1 MRIRNFELPLL
12 VAVALFA
19 FAGGLLLPR
28 LWPLLPAVHV
38 HLALAVGVMPL
49 IFGAMRHFIPVLTRG
64 GEGRGLAL
72 LPFAAM
78 GAGMLAVGMFVRGEL
93 FSPGLPVAAAIAWAA
108 AAVLAAWA
116 LRRGRAMLGS
126 PHPGLLWYVA
136 ALLCLMLALLAVAAM
151 PVWPGERLALKR
163 FHLHLNLLGFVG
175 LTALGTLQVLLP
187 TAAGRFDPG
196 AALRLRQDLP
206 WAVAGVLLTAVGAAW
221 WPSLAWLALAAW
233 GKVLWRLGREWW
245 AAYQQELRAFHGAV
259 PSLGL
264 SAVGLAAAL
273 AAGGAQA
280 GGAASATG
288 TAHLFILGFLFP
300 LVTGA
305 AGQLL
310 PLWLQPGRQTAWHEH
325 ARRRLTRWA
334 GLRAAVFLAGGLAVL
349 GGWPGGFFL
358 ALLGLAHFAAGVAA
372 VAAKRP
378 QTG

>member
-1 MRIRNFELPLL
+1 MPLL
-12 VAVALFA
+12 VVVALSS

-28 LWPLLPAVHV
+28 LWPLLPAAHV
-38 HLALAVGVMPL
+38 HLALAMGVMPL
-49 IFGAMRHFIPVLTRG
+49 IFGAMQHFIPVLTRG

-72 LPFAAM
+72 LPFAAL
-78 GAGMLAVGMFVRGEL
+78 GAGALAVGMFVRGEL
-93 FSPGLPVAAAIAWAA
+93 FSLGLPVAAAMAWGA
-108 AAVLAAWA
+108 AAVLALWA

-126 PHPGLLWYVA
+126 PHPGLHWYVA
-136 ALLCLMLALLAVAAM
+136 ALLCLMLALLVVMAM
-151 PVWPGERLALKR
+151 PLWPGERLALKR

-187 TAAGRFDPG
+187 TAAGRFDQV
-196 AALRLRQDLP
+196 AALRLKQGLP
-206 WAVAGVLLTAVGAAW
+206 WAVAGVVLTAVGAAW
-221 WPSLAWLALAAW
+221 WPPLAWLGLAAW

-245 AAYQQELRAFHGAV
+245 TAYRPELCRLHGAV

-264 SAVGLAAAL
+264 SAVGLTAAL
-273 AAGGAQA
+273 VAGGAQA
-280 GGAASATG
+280 GGWASATG

-310 PLWLQPGRQTAWHEH
+310 PLWLQPGRQTEWHEQ

-334 GLRAAVFLAGGLAVL
+334 GLRAASFLAGGMAVL
-349 GGWPGGFFL
+349 AGWAGGFFL